1 MQQLP
6 SNFDVDLIGD
16 DSRLPAD
23 ALAAMRE
30 LAFRKASVDPL
41 WFLEQFWHVLNP
53 KTFSWERFKLRDYQK
68 KELARLVEAS
78 AMERSREVRLKA
90 RQIGWTTMGSAFMF
104 HDAFFNANHPW
115 LLTSQ
120 GEDEAK
126 DTLATKVKVPYNML
140 PIWLR
145 ERGPKVI
152 DQNSE
157 RMTLDNGSTI
167 LSIPST
173 SSSGR
178 SKSVYGVLVDEYAY
192 VQDAEGL
199 LTALDPLCYG
209 PLVVFSTANGMGNPF
224 HKLYVDSTRIDSE
237 WRGAFEP
244 WWVVPG
250 RDEVW
255 YEREK
260 RKYRGREHEFFQE
273 YPSTPEEAFAKTGR
287 TAMPMDLLRDE
298 QDWIPPTYKVDLALA
313 DYSLPLDSQPLLDG
327 DADEELWVWE
337 PPSIPRDSEGF
348 VIQKPNYV
356 VGVDVAEGLLHGDR
370 TSLTVWNANTLQ
382 VVATYL
388 GYWPVED
395 LGPLTEWIG
404 YSYHTALILVERNNH
419 GILPLDYLRRARY
432 PRLYRMDFLAQ
443 IPSGDRTP
451 RYGWF
456 TNKATKPKM
465 VASFVKG
472 LRDGLI
478 AVHDTRFLAEA
489 STFVSDG
496 KGGYAAAPG
505 SHDDHIIGHMMGYQG
520 CLDVGAYPV
529 VWADDRPRPT
539 TMGDL
544 QQIEYLNNKRPSGL
558 GEPIGQRAQK
568 WGHHAFRV

>member
-6 SNFDVDLIGD
+6 ASFDVDLIGD
-16 DSRLPAD
+16 ESKLPAD

-30 LAFRKASVDPL
+30 LAWRKAAVDPL
-41 WFLEQFWHVLNP
+41 WFLENFWHVLNP
-53 KTFSWERFKLRDYQK
+53 ATFRWEKFALRDYQQ
-68 KELARLVEAS
+68 KELARLVETTR
-78 AMERSREVRLKA
+78 MERAREVRLKA

-104 HDAFFNANHPW
+104 HDAFFNDNHPW

-224 HKLYVDSTRIDSE
+224 HKLWVDSTRIDSE

-260 RKYRGREHEFFQE
+260 RKYRGREHEFYQE

-298 QDWIPPTYKVDLALA
+298 QDWIPPTYTLDLALT
-313 DYSLPLDSQPLLDG
+313 DYSLPVDSQPLLDG
-327 DADEELWVWE
+327 DADEVLWVWE
-337 PPSIPRDSEGF
+337 PPSVVRNAEGF
-348 VIQKPNYV
+348 PIQKPNYV
-356 VGVDVAEGLLHGDR
+356 VGVDVAEGLMHGDR
-370 TSLTVWNANTLQ
+370 TSITVWNANTLQ
-382 VVATYL
+382 VVATYR

-395 LGPLTEWIG
+395 LGALCEWLG

-443 IPSGDRTP
+443 MPMGDRTP
-451 RYGWF
+451 RYGWH

-472 LRDGLI
+472 LRDGVI
-478 AVHDTRFLAEA
+478 ALHDTRFLEEA
-489 STFVSDG
+489 ATFVSDG
-496 KGGYAAAPG
+496 KGGYAAASG
-505 SHDDHIIGHMMGYQG
+505 SYDDHIMGHLMGYQG
-520 CLDVGAYPV
+520 CLDVGSYPV
-529 VWADDRPRPT
+529 VWEDERIHPT

-544 QQIEYLNNKRPSGL
+544 RRIEAANHASPHGL
-558 GEPIGQRAQK
+558 GAPIGQRPQK